1 MIRNAIVISPHPDDE
16 SIGAGGYLLKLNS
29 EGCSIHWLNITH
41 MSEKYGYS
49 QEQVVARDAQ
59 MKRVRQAYGFQSFHN
74 LCLKPAGLDQVDMA
88 QMVGLIKN
96 VLEEVRPELVILPY
110 KYDVHSDHG
119 VVFDAVYSCI
129 KSFRA
134 PYVKKAICM
143 EILSETDQ
151 AVECSAFSPNM
162 FVDITDFMN
171 KKIEILENYVSEIK
185 SPPFPRN
192 IEAIKGLASYRGATA
207 YCRYAEAY
215 RIIKEYC

>member
-96 VLEEVRPELVILPY
+96 VL
-110 KYDVHSDHG
+110 
-119 VVFDAVYSCI
+119 
-129 KSFRA
+129 
-134 PYVKKAICM
+134 
-143 EILSETDQ
+143 
-151 AVECSAFSPNM
+151 
-162 FVDITDFMN
+162 DI
-171 KKIEILENYVSEIK
+171 I
-185 SPPFPRN
+185 P
-192 IEAIKGLASYRGATA
+192 
-207 YCRYAEAY
+207 
-215 RIIKEYC
+215 